1 MSRTCVVLM
10 RNKKHPSAVSKQA
23 RTKNN
28 TIVRFRVRF
37 SFFCSEPQKREKAT
51 VDHKR
56 RSHRHHHRT
65 LSLSLAAHDT
75 QTQTRTK
82 GRNQN
87 HIVQSLLHVK
97 LRVKETKRV
106 RARPL
111 LLLFASFQTTKRAN
125 LMRLLFFE
133 RL

>member
-1 MSRTCVVLM
+1 M

-28 TIVRFRVRF
+28 TIVQVFVF
-37 SFFCSEPQKREKAT
+37 GFPSFALNHKKGKKRQSTTNDAHT
-51 VDHKR
+51 VIIIG
-56 RSHRHHHRT
+56 
-65 LSLSLAAHDT
+65 LSLSLSPLT
-75 QTQTRTK
+75 TRRHRRTRKEETK
-82 GRNQN
+82 N
-87 HIVQSLLHVK
+87 HIVQSLLYVK